1 MWYKLET
8 SKALRVTVGTVV
20 QPRVFEEVK
29 KIVEMI
35 DERAD
40 ASAKW
45 TSYALLFDVRI
56 CSMYV
61 TGLPSQD
68 GRIAPN

>member
-1 MWYKLET
+1 MQLVSGGDRVENALCKILEY
-8 SKALRVTVGTVV
+8 
-20 QPRVFEEVK
+20 RVFKEVK

-61 TGLPSQD
+61 TGLHSQD